1 MPKEKDNNAV
11 MSEQD
16 LFIMRLYSS
25 AQSWNR
31 ACQLLVEA
39 EKIDHSLRIMLNS
52 VLVLAVE
59 LSIKTIL
66 AISGHNEKC
75 LCSSGHK
82 LSELFKKLGKQ
93 NLDVISEGFEKTYEA
108 KVGQKIDFM
117 AMLKQHDS
125 CFTEWRYMTFVKDLT
140 NLSDNFDYTF
150 MVNCQRVTVHQME
163 AIHKLYIEAANGHE

>member
-1 MPKEKDNNAV
+1 MSKENHSVA

-25 AQSWNR
+25 AQSWNH

-52 VLVLAVE
+52 VLVLATE

-66 AISGHNEKC
+66 AISGHDEKC

-82 LSELFKKLGKQ
+82 LSELFEKLGKQ
-93 NLDVISEGFEKTYEA
+93 NLKVISKSFEEAYEA
-108 KVGQKIDFM
+108 KVGQEIDFI
-117 AMLKQHDS
+117 AMLKQHDN
-125 CFTEWRYMTFVKDLT
+125 CFTEWRYMTFVKDLA
-140 NLSDNFDYTF
+140 NLRDNFDYTF
-150 MVNCQRVTVHQME
+150 MVNCQRVTAQQME
-163 AIHKLYIEAANGHE
+163 IVHKLYLEATSSHD